1 MGLRTR
7 LIAALVSMLV
17 LAFALLLIGVNFGLR
32 SDVQGLAT
40 KSVTAGSS
48 ALASAVASRAE
59 QTRTIILQ
67 GAAEA
72 SLAQALKAHD
82 VTTLRGAVSDLALQ
96 GALSFVVVTDAKGTV
111 LAGSR
116 PASGSLAKDGIVAS
130 ALAGSLIGGTT
141 LLDAATLHALGVSS
155 TGPALAIVTGSPVN
169 VNGATVGVLYGGTL
183 LDANS
188 KFVDDVA
195 QVTGGQAG
203 IALNGALVATSL
215 STKDGAKETGTV
227 IPDAAIVANRTT
239 YTGLQK
245 IDGVDYF
252 VMIAPLT
259 SFDGK
264 VVGAT
269 WFGVPF
275 AQFDAVVNHTLEQIL
290 LWAVIGLI
298 FALILGSYTASR
310 IGRAIALRSE
320 EVNESARELRVLVV
334 GGEVSGDHVGK
345 TRATLE
351 EIRTIVT
358 DGGAEA
364 RGERLRDL
372 THRAV
377 DDVVVIDVLTTELST
392 RMRDAAT
399 RVERLSR
406 VAEALDELVAGSRP
420 SRN

>member
-141 LLDAATLHALGVSS
+141 LLDAATLRALGVSS

-245 IDGVDYF
+245 IDGVDY
-252 VMIAPLT
+252 
-259 SFDGK
+259 SC
-264 VVGAT
+264 
-269 WFGVPF
+269 
-275 AQFDAVVNHTLEQIL
+275 
-290 LWAVIGLI
+290 
-298 FALILGSYTASR
+298 
-310 IGRAIALRSE
+310 
-320 EVNESARELRVLVV
+320 
-334 GGEVSGDHVGK
+334 
-345 TRATLE
+345 
-351 EIRTIVT
+351 
-358 DGGAEA
+358 
-364 RGERLRDL
+364 
-372 THRAV
+372 
-377 DDVVVIDVLTTELST
+377 
-392 RMRDAAT
+392 
-399 RVERLSR
+399 
-406 VAEALDELVAGSRP
+406 
-420 SRN
+420 

>member
-7 LIAALVSMLV
+7 LIATLVAVLV
-17 LAFALLLIGVNFGLR
+17 AAFLLVLIGVNFGLR
-32 SDVQGLAT
+32 NDVQRLAT
-40 KSVTAGSS
+40 QSVTAGST
-48 ALASAVASRAE
+48 ALASALAARAE
-59 QTRTIILQ
+59 QTRTLILQ

-72 SLAQALKAHD
+72 SLAKALQTHD
-82 VTTLRGAVSDLALQ
+82 AAGLRSVSSDLAVQ
-96 GALSFVVVTDAKGTV
+96 GALSFVVVTDAKGNV

-116 PASGSLAKDGIVAS
+116 PAGGSLAKDELVSS
-130 ALAGSLIGGTT
+130 ALAGSMNGGTA
-141 LLDAATLHALGVSS
+141 LLHGHALRALGV
-155 TGPALAIVTGSPVN
+155 TEAGPALAVVTASPVN
-169 VNGATVGVLYGGTL
+169 VNGATLGVLYGGTL
-183 LDANS
+183 VDANA

-203 IALNGALVATSL
+203 IVLNGVLVATSL
-215 STKDGAKETGTV
+215 STKDGAKEIGTA
-227 IPDAAIVANRTT
+227 ISDTAAVANRTT
-239 YTGLQK
+239 FTGEQK
-245 IDGVDYF
+245 LDGIEYY

-269 WFGVPF
+269 WFGVP
-275 AQFDAVVNHTLEQIL
+275 AEQFDAVVDHTLAQIV
-290 LWAVIGLI
+290 LWAGIGLI
-298 FALILGSYTASR
+298 FALILGSFTASR
-310 IGRAIALRSE
+310 IGRAIVLRSE

-351 EIRTIVT
+351 EIRSLVSAGVEVRA
-358 DGGAEA
+358 D
-364 RGERLRDL
+364 RLRDL

-377 DDVVVIDVLTTELST
+377 DDVVVIDVLTNELSN